1 MGRITLEQLFSLK
14 GKVALVTGGARGI
27 GKGVAEHLAAVGA
40 DIVIIDI
47 LLDAAQETADE
58 FAKEYG
64 VRACALYCD
73 VTDPQ
78 SVEECIEKAANNMG
92 TLDLLFNN
100 AGIGMHKHCLEVTPE
115 DWKKVNDV
123 NYNGVFYVATTF
135 ARYLVKNNK
144 KGVIVST
151 ASMSGSI
158 VNVPQ
163 EQVAYNS
170 SKAAVIHMTH
180 SLAVELAQYGIRVN
194 CISPGYMH
202 SPILDQRP
210 KERLD
215 FWCERIPL
223 KRIGYPKD
231 LATGVIYLMADSSAY
246 TTGCN
251 LVIDGGYTLL

>member
-1 MGRITLEQLFSLK
+1 MGKITLEQLFSLK

-40 DIVIIDI
+40 DLVIVDV
-47 LLDAAQETADE
+47 LLEAAQQTADE
-58 FAKEYG
+58 FHADYG
-64 VRACALYCD
+64 VRTLALYCD
-73 VTDPQ
+73 VTDPAA
-78 SVEECIEKAANNMG
+78 VEACVQEAGDKMG

-115 DWKKVNDV
+115 DWKKINDV
-123 NYNGVFYVATTF
+123 NYNGVFYVATAF

-144 KGVIVST
+144 GGSIVST

-163 EQVAYNS
+163 EQVAYNA
-170 SKAAVIHMTH
+170 SKAGVIHMTH
-180 SLAVELAQYGIRVN
+180 SLAVELARYGIRVN

-202 SPILDQRP
+202 SPVLDQRP

-215 FWCERIPL
+215 FWRERIPL

-231 LATGVIYLMADSSAY
+231 LATGVIYLMADSAAY

-251 LVIDGGYTLL
+251 LIIDGGYTLY